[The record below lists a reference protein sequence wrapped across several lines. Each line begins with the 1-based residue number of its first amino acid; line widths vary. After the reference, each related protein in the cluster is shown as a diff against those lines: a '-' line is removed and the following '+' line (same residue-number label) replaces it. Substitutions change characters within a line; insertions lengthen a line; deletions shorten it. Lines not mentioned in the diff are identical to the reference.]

1 MIRKWKEAEF
11 FNEEFF
17 KKVEEKNEK
26 KRRDYDFQSGHSKF
40 FLRENKEYR
49 MVDRELIFK
58 YKWKVSFPESQML
71 HSFRHEQEV
80 RIENIAKDMRIRIV
94 GSKYSEEQL
103 YIKNKFYKEVEEMN
117 KLLCQFIV
125 YLLEKEADIIN
136 EQEIDD
142 HKSLESYNVVLDD
155 INLEER
161 DSKFERTE
169 SLLRNSKLEKR
180 SSLNP
185 TTKLL

>member
-1 MIRKWKEAEF
+1 
-11 FNEEFF
+11 
-17 KKVEEKNEK
+17 
-26 KRRDYDFQSGHSKF
+26 
-40 FLRENKEYR
+40 
-49 MVDRELIFK
+49 
-58 YKWKVSFPESQML
+58 
-71 HSFRHEQEV
+71 
-80 RIENIAKDMRIRIV
+80 MRIRIV

-180 SSLNP
+180 GSLN
-185 TTKLL
+185 TAGKF